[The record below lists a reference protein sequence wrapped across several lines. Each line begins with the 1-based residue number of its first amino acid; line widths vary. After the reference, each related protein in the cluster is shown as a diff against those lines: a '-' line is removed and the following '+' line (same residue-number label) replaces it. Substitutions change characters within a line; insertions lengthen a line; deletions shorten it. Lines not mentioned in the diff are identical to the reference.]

1 MTRLAS
7 RFVLAAA
14 LAAAGACSTDGAS
27 TDGGGEI
34 RLSLTGRSG
43 TGALYR
49 LRDAQLTIAPAGIV
63 LSTEIDPDRETLSA
77 VLDAGFYTIDLA
89 PGWRL
94 ERVANGVAEPVF
106 AVLTSEVPLPFDVVP
121 GQATQVR
128 LHFRAD
134 GEDVVTGP
142 GSVDVGIDVD
152 DQPSGAD
159 GGVPAIDAPPAIDAI
174 DAPPAIDAAI
184 DAPPAIDAAIDAPP
198 AIDAAIDAP
207 PAIDAAIDAPPAIDG
222 GPAGVSVQYVASHI
236 ELPLNNDT
244 TLRLDIDGD
253 GDTEN
258 RFGTLITALAIQS
271 SGTAAL
277 QSSLDEGVSRGDAI
291 LLTQLIAAGTG
302 GATATVAF
310 AAGTGASPAPCAGP
324 DDLVCGGHL
333 AGTGSFTG
341 AAPRGAITGTLTGDN
356 FVGAGGD
363 ILIELPFA
371 TSTVALPLGHARA
384 DLRATGGLVGGAMD
398 AADVQANL
406 VPFFAVLFDNIVGTD
421 CTRVGPPACGCPDGS
436 TGRTVLNLFDT
447 DPVDCTI
454 GVEEVRNTPFI
465 RTLLRSD
472 LDVSPVDGVA
482 DSLSVVVRVT
492 AVPASF
498 PAP

>member
-14 LAAAGACSTDGAS
+14 LAAAGACSTDGAF

-49 LRDAQLTIAPAGIV
+49 LRDAQLTIAPAGVV

-159 GGVPAIDAPPAIDAI
+159 GGVPAIDAAI

-291 LLTQLIAAGTG
+291 LLAQLTAAGTG
-302 GATATVAF
+302 GAPATVAF

-371 TSTVALPLGHARA
+371 TGTVALPLGHARA
-384 DLRATGGLVGGAMD
+384 DLRATGGLVGGAMA

>member
-49 LRDAQLTIAPAGIV
+49 LRDAQLTIAPVGIV

-94 ERVANGVAEPVF
+94 ERVAGGVAVPVF
-106 AVLTSEVPLPFDVVP
+106 AVLTSEVPLPFDVLP
-121 GQATQVR
+121 GQATPVR

-159 GGVPAIDAPPAIDAI
+159 GGVPAIDAAI

-198 AIDAAIDAP
+198 AIDAAIDA
-207 PAIDAAIDAPPAIDG
+207 

-236 ELPLNNDT
+236 ELPLGNDT
-244 TLRLDIDGD
+244 TFRLDIDGD

-258 RFGTLITALAIQS
+258 RFGTLLTALAIQS

-291 LLTQLIAAGTG
+291 LLAQLTAAGTG
-302 GATATVAF
+302 GAPATVAF
-310 AAGTGASPAPCAGP
+310 AAGAGAAPAPCAGP

-341 AAPRGAITGTLTGDN
+341 AAPRGAITGTLTADN

-363 ILIELPFA
+363 ILIDLPFA
-371 TSTVALPLGHARA
+371 TGTVALPLGHARA
-384 DLRATGGLVGGAMD
+384 DLRATGGLVGGAMA

-421 CTRVGPPACGCPDGS
+421 CTRIGPPDCGCPAGS

-447 DPVDCTI
+447 DPVDCTV

-465 RTLLRSD
+465 RSLLRSD
-472 LDVSPVDGVA
+472 LDVSPIDGVA